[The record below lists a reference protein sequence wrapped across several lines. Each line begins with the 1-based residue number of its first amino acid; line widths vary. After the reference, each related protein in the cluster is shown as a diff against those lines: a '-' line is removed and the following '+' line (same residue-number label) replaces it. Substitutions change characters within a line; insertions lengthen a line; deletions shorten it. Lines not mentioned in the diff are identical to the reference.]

1 MTIETW
7 AQVRSE
13 RLGLADEIDT
23 LGAEA
28 WATPSLCSGWRVA
41 DVAGHLV
48 FLAEGSLLRGAWHR
62 RSCSPLRPWAR
73 SRRRRSVP
81 STVGR
86 LTGVTRCVS
95 GLQRIDASAIAR

>member
-1 MTIETW
+1 VTIETW

-62 RSCSPLRPWAR
+62 RSCSPLRPLGPLA
-73 SRRRRSVP
+73 SAPFCP

-95 GLQRIDASAIAR
+95 GLQRIDASAISR